1 MGDEGLANGEGH
13 FIESK
18 ISGARDKQSSAEF
31 RPGNMTWIKLR
42 GGSWWPAQVQMFVY
56 DFL

>member
-1 MGDEGLANGEGH
+1 MGDEGLANGEGR

-18 ISGARDKQSSAEF
+18 INGAPDKQSNAEF
-31 RPGNMTWIKLR
+31 RPGDMTWIKLR

-56 DFL
+56 DFS